1 MKKLS
6 TNQDVCLPFFS
17 TGEKNSEKYLI
28 GGYMIVNQLSNTQT
42 SPANLF
48 AEISTA
54 YIEILAG
61 VRRPEQLS
69 RWLSDKAYYDISQRS
84 MRRARQQA
92 LVGPGTRPT
101 IILRQ
106 SKIFPTDK
114 RRFSRRGVTRNLF
127 CASSCF
133 RQSRNGSRSL
143 SDHRD
148 SDYQP

>member
-1 MKKLS
+1 MNLKQPS
-6 TNQDVCLPFFS
+6 T
-17 TGEKNSEKYLI
+17 
-28 GGYMIVNQLSNTQT
+28 TQA
-42 SPANLF
+42 SPAKLF

-92 LVGPGTRPT
+92 LVGPSTRPT
-101 IILRQ
+101 IIFRQ

-114 RRFSRRGVTRNLF
+114 GAYQGVVLLEISSVLRAVSVRAEMVHGRFRITEIVLI
-127 CASSCF
+127 SS
-133 RQSRNGSRSL
+133 SS
-143 SDHRD
+143 
-148 SDYQP
+148 

>member
-1 MKKLS
+1 MIENTLS
-6 TNQDVCLPFFS
+6 
-17 TGEKNSEKYLI
+17 K
-28 GGYMIVNQLSNTQT
+28 TQP
-42 SPANLF
+42 SPAKLF

-84 MRRARQQA
+84 IRRARQQA
-92 LVGPGTRPT
+92 LVGPSTRPT

-114 RRFSRRGVTRNLF
+114 GAYQGVVLLEISSVLQAVSVRAEMVHGRFRITEILLI
-127 CASSCF
+127 SS
-133 RQSRNGSRSL
+133 SS
-143 SDHRD
+143 
-148 SDYQP
+148 

>member
-1 MKKLS
+1 MIESTLS
-6 TNQDVCLPFFS
+6 
-17 TGEKNSEKYLI
+17 K
-28 GGYMIVNQLSNTQT
+28 TQP
-42 SPANLF
+42 SPAKLF

-69 RWLSDKAYYDISQRS
+69 RWLSDNAYYDISQRS

-92 LVGPGTRPT
+92 LVGPSTRPT

-114 RRFSRRGVTRNLF
+114 GAYQGVVLLEISSVLQAVSVRAEMVHGRFRITEIVLI
-127 CASSCF
+127 SS
-133 RQSRNGSRSL
+133 SS
-143 SDHRD
+143 
-148 SDYQP
+148 

>member
-1 MKKLS
+1 
-6 TNQDVCLPFFS
+6 
-17 TGEKNSEKYLI
+17 
-28 GGYMIVNQLSNTQT
+28 MIANQLSNTQK
-42 SPANLF
+42 SPAKLF

-69 RWLSDKAYYDISQRS
+69 RWLSDKAFYDVTQRS

-92 LVGPGTRPT
+92 LAGTGSRPT

-114 RRFSRRGVTRNLF
+114 DAFQGVVLLEI
-127 CASSCF
+127 SSVL
-133 RQSRNGSRSL
+133 RAVSVRAEMINGRLRIIEIVLISS
-143 SDHRD
+143 S
-148 SDYQP
+148 S

>member
-1 MKKLS
+1 
-6 TNQDVCLPFFS
+6 
-17 TGEKNSEKYLI
+17 
-28 GGYMIVNQLSNTQT
+28 MIVNQLSNTQT
-42 SPANLF
+42 SPAKLF

-114 RRFSRRGVTRNLF
+114 GAFQGVVLLEISSVLRAVSVRAEMVHGRFRITEIVLI
-127 CASSCF
+127 SS
-133 RQSRNGSRSL
+133 SS
-143 SDHRD
+143 
-148 SDYQP
+148 

>member
-1 MKKLS
+1 MIENTLSKK
-6 TNQDVCLPFFS
+6 PP
-17 TGEKNSEKYLI
+17 
-28 GGYMIVNQLSNTQT
+28 
-42 SPANLF
+42 SPAKLF

-92 LVGPGTRPT
+92 LVGPSTRPT

-114 RRFSRRGVTRNLF
+114 GAYQGVVLLEISSVLQAVSVRAEMVHGRFRITEIVLI
-127 CASSCF
+127 SS
-133 RQSRNGSRSL
+133 SS
-143 SDHRD
+143 
-148 SDYQP
+148 

>member
-1 MKKLS
+1 MIESTLS
-6 TNQDVCLPFFS
+6 
-17 TGEKNSEKYLI
+17 K
-28 GGYMIVNQLSNTQT
+28 TQP
-42 SPANLF
+42 SPAKLF

-84 MRRARQQA
+84 IRRARQQA
-92 LVGPGTRPT
+92 LVGPSTRPT

-114 RRFSRRGVTRNLF
+114 GAYQGVVLLEISSVLQAVSVRAEMVHGRFRITEIVLI
-127 CASSCF
+127 SS
-133 RQSRNGSRSL
+133 SS
-143 SDHRD
+143 
-148 SDYQP
+148 